1 MAADRKE
8 TPDFFEDKSLD
19 PVDTA
24 TGYPKKPEPTA
35 SNRSFASET
44 SKSKAAMPGAGY
56 ATQKKKAGFYISA
69 DILERFTHKFYEL
82 KLAGVAI
89 ENKSTLLELALAFA
103 LDDMDKGTESR
114 VLQRLNT

>member
-19 PVDTA
+19 PVEAA
-24 TGYPKKPEPTA
+24 TGYPKKRGQSA
-35 SNRSFASET
+35 SKRSFASEID
-44 SKSKAAMPGAGY
+44 KSSSAKPNAGY
-56 ATQKKKAGFYISA
+56 STQKKKAGFYISA

-89 ENKSTLLELALAFA
+89 ENKSNLLELALAFA